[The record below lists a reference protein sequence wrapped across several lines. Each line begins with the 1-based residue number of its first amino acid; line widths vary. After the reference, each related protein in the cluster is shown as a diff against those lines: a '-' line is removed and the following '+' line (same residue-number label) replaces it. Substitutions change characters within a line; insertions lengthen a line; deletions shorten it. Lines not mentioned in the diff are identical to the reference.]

1 MDTNETNDTFMP
13 DVMTELLHYEVEAD
27 VLSLPADTVTVETPL
42 AAADEEALEA
52 GIAEM
57 FESLLQS
64 DAVYVEDEEIVEPA
78 DEEIEPTFALLDE
91 LNRIWAQPLAA

>member
-1 MDTNETNDTFMP
+1 MDTNETNDHLTL
-13 DVMTELLHYEVEAD
+13 DVSAELLHYEVEAD
-27 VLSLPADTVTVETPL
+27 VLALPAETIVVETPL

-52 GIAEM
+52 GIASM

-64 DAVYVEDEEIVEPA
+64 DAVYVAEAE
-78 DEEIEPTFALLDE
+78 EEIEPTFALLNE